1 MSCRELVD
9 LPDRVLARLSGE
21 LSPEEEADLGRH
33 LVSCGD
39 CRAEAAELESV
50 WARLGTDPEPVPSRG
65 FARRTLEA
73 IEEAT
78 IARRLVRFPHRRA
91 WAMLAQA
98 AVVALAASAGWAT
111 ARFGSG
117 PASAPEA
124 VPTPSRAMGSSPVAL
139 VPVSARRTLDVSS
152 AVPDLSGRPPL
163 SNVSFRPADET
174 GKVGIS
180 FDVTTRYTVVGRP
193 GDDGLSS
200 LLPYLLADAS
210 NEGARGRALDLVSSS
225 VASGSTASPEVVSA
239 LVATLRTDRNPG
251 VRRKAAEALG
261 QLPPSPEIRQALVD
275 TLKAEPNPGI
285 RIVAVEALARAA
297 RELKDP
303 AAIETLRERAADG
316 RENGYV
322 RVQAASALA
331 GLTM

>member
-21 LSPEEEADLGRH
+21 LSPEEEAGLARH
-33 LVSCGD
+33 LGECAD
-39 CRAEAAELESV
+39 CRQEAAELESV
-50 WARLGTDPEPVPSRG
+50 WNRLGKDPEPVPARG

-73 IEEAT
+73 LEEAT
-78 IARRLVRFPHRRA
+78 LARRVVRFPRRGA
-91 WAMLAQA
+91 WAVLAQA
-98 AVVALAASAGWAT
+98 AVVVLAASAGWIAARSGAT
-111 ARFGSG
+111 TRRVPSLAA
-117 PASAPEA
+117 PAPA
-124 VPTPSRAMGSSPVAL
+124 VAL
-139 VPVSARRTLDVSS
+139 VPVSSERTLDAAS
-152 AVPDLSGRPPL
+152 AVPDLSGRPAL
-163 SNVSFRPADET
+163 ANVSFRPADES
-174 GKVGIS
+174 GKVGVS

-193 GDDGLSS
+193 GDDGLAR
-200 LLPYLLADAS
+200 LLPYLLAGAAT
-210 NEGARGRALDLVSSS
+210 EGTRGRALDLVSSS
-225 VASGSTASPEVVSA
+225 MASGSATSPEVVSA
-239 LVATLRTDRNPG
+239 LVTTLRTDRNPG

-261 QLPPSPEIRQALVD
+261 QLPPSPEIRQALVE

-297 RELKDP
+297 RELRDP